1 MLNMLNI
8 GTCRGNERSSG
19 GFHIPRSRFDKA
31 NEHIFSGMWRLA
43 RGLGEGLT
51 GGNKLDMET
60 LVHSFLDINVICS
73 EPRYK
78 HEISISNLHFN
89 CATATVISTRCM
101 VTPVVYNGYPLCFG
115 GRLSVVMLW
124 CFLSLKEL

>member
-1 MLNMLNI
+1 MASIYPEADSTKPMNTFLVE
-8 GTCRGNERSSG
+8 CG
-19 GFHIPRSRFDKA
+19 GWP
-31 NEHIFSGMWRLA
+31 GGW
-43 RGLGEGLT
+43 GEGLT

-78 HEISISNLHFN
+78 HEISISNLDFN
-89 CATATVISTRCM
+89 CATATMISTRCM